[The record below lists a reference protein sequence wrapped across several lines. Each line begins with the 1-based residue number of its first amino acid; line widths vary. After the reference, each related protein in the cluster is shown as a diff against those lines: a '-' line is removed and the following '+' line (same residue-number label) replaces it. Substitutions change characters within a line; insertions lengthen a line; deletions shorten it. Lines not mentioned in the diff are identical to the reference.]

1 MTATLPIPLRHR
13 PSHQDLLSLTLVAP
27 LQPPWPLRPLPPHAC
42 VHACMRACMHPRCRQ
57 PLAMQA
63 QPSPARVAT
72 LRRLDQGLCKTHT
85 HTHTPRTR
93 PPHTTCHGAH
103 TCGHKG
109 NAPPLLV
116 LQPKGLCCPPG
127 NSHPPPRRLQSAQR
141 HAPLTFTD
149 PPPRG
154 PSPKNRSPSVRP
166 PPAVQAPMPIHRI
179 PASLPRAGG
188 GLFRSAPAAPCLPS
202 PLRPRGLRCAALPA
216 IPAKP
221 PL

>member
-42 VHACMRACMHPRCRQ
+42 VHACMRACIPAAAS
-57 PLAMQA
+57 PLPCK
-63 QPSPARVAT
+63 PSPAQPALQPYAGWTRAFA
-72 LRRLDQGLCKTHT
+72 K

-93 PPHTTCHGAH
+93 PPHTTCHWAH

-154 PSPKNRSPSVRP
+154 PSPKNRSPSAPPRP
-166 PPAVQAPMPIHRI
+166 CKRPCPSIASPQACP
-179 PASLPRAGG
+179 
-188 GLFRSAPAAPCLPS
+188 GLEEAFSEAPPAAPCLPS
-202 PLRPRGLRCAALPA
+202 PLRPRALRCAALPA